1 MVIIF
6 LSAPYVLL
14 QSWVLIAFSMLMHS
28 FLPFKS
34 LSGANEVRDK
44 SVLICQS
51 SCPLASLRG
60 KVKTWRLNVSKMKK
74 EEKDREEKR
83 GAEREREKSRIIH
96 PSPHLKS
103 CRFNPV
109 IHPFRFSQ
117 TCWLTALMQCKLFF
131 KSFGKGP
138 SSYFWGLFSAH
149 FTRLHKFMLSTPF

>member
-1 MVIIF
+1 MHESYGDNF

-14 QSWVLIAFSMLMHS
+14 QSWVLIAFPTLMHS
-28 FLPFKS
+28 FLPFTS

-44 SVLICQS
+44 SVLICHS
-51 SCPLASLRG
+51 SCPLASFRG
-60 KVKTWRLNVSKMKK
+60 KVKTWRLNMSKMKK
-74 EEKDREEKR
+74 EKKTGRKKGGR
-83 GAEREREKSRIIH
+83 SEREKSRIIH

-138 SSYFWGLFSAH
+138 SSYFFWAVQHSLCSLA
-149 FTRLHKFMLSTPF
+149 